1 MFELIIAIRYLKAKR
16 KQAVISVITVISV
29 IGVAA
34 GVMALVIGLAIN
46 NGVHDALERSLLSA
60 TDEVSIREQK
70 PGPGIDQWEQIASKL
85 AHLPHVQSAAPGL
98 YEWAALRG
106 TSATGAVIKGITI
119 APGAPIP
126 PPLEHLKSGT
136 FEGLRPSP
144 GKLPG
149 IIIGSKLAENIGA
162 VVGKPGITILVPDGR
177 ITPLGDVEPT
187 LEPVRV
193 VGIFESGFY
202 DVDLTWAYMSL
213 QDTQTVFNL
222 DDVVNDIELTLDDID
237 KAPAVAAAA
246 KAVIG
251 PKLTALSW
259 EEQNP
264 QMLKSFKLDSIVTIV
279 TIGLIQLVGALN
291 ILIALVM
298 MVMEKH
304 RDIAILMSMGTRLQ
318 QIRRIF
324 IYEGALIGAAG
335 TVIGLILG
343 YTLSY
348 FADHYRWI
356 QVDAQ
361 TYGGLAYVPFESHW
375 IDGLWIAAAAMA
387 VSLLATLYPA
397 RNAAR
402 IAPVEALR
410 YE

>member
-1 MFELIIAIRYLKAKR
+1 MFELTIALRYLKAKR

-46 NGVHDALERSLLSA
+46 NGVHDALEQSLLSA
-60 TDEVSIREQK
+60 TDEVSIQERM
-70 PGPGIDQWEQIASKL
+70 PSGGIDQWEQIAAKL
-85 AHLPHVQSAAPGL
+85 ARLPHVQSAAPGL
-98 YEWAALRG
+98 YEPALL
-106 TSATGAVIKGITI
+106 SGASSEGVVIKGITI

-126 PPLEHLKSGT
+126 APLVHLKSGS
-136 FEGLRPSP
+136 FEGLRPGA

-149 IIIGSKLAENIGA
+149 IIIGSRLAEKIGA
-162 VVGKPGITILVPDGR
+162 VVGKSGIKVLVPDGR
-177 ITPLGDVEPT
+177 ISGGEVEPT

-193 VGIFESGFY
+193 VGTFESGFY
-202 DVDLTWAYMSL
+202 DVDATWAFMSL
-213 QDTQTVFNL
+213 QDTQEVFGL
-222 DDVVNDIELTLDDID
+222 DNVVNDIELTLEDID
-237 KAPAVAAAA
+237 KAPEVAAAA
-246 KAVIG
+246 KAIVD

-304 RDIAILMSMGTRLQ
+304 RDIAVLMSMGARVP

-324 IYEGALIGAAG
+324 VLEGALIGAAG
-335 TVIGLILG
+335 TIIGLILG
-343 YTLSY
+343 YTLCY
-348 FADHYRWI
+348 FADRYRWI

-361 TYGGLAYVPFESHW
+361 MYGGLSFVPFESHW

-397 RNAAR
+397 RSATR

>member
-1 MFELIIAIRYLKAKR
+1 MFELTIAIRYLKAKR

-34 GVMALVIGLAIN
+34 GVMALVIALAIN
-46 NGVHDALERSLLSA
+46 TGFRDTLERNLLSA
-60 TDEVSIREQK
+60 TAEVRIQERVPS
-70 PGPGIDQWEQIASKL
+70 GGIDDWETISAKL
-85 AHLPHVQSAAPGL
+85 AHLPHVQSVVAGL
-98 YEWAALRG
+98 YEPGLL
-106 TSATGAVIKGITI
+106 TGASSDYVEVKGVSI

-126 PPLEHLKSGT
+126 ASLEHLKSGK
-136 FEGLRPSP
+136 FEGLRPGA

-149 IIIGSKLAENIGA
+149 IIVGSKLAETVGA
-162 VVGKPGITILVPDGR
+162 VVGKSGIKVLVPDGKV
-177 ITPLGDVEPT
+177 TPVGVEPS

-193 VGIFESGFY
+193 AGTFESGFF
-202 DVDLTWAYMSL
+202 DVDAHWAFMSL
-213 QDTQTVFNL
+213 HDTQTVFGL
-222 DDVVNDIELTLDDID
+222 DDVVNAIELTLDDID
-237 KAPAVAAAA
+237 KAPEVAAAA
-246 KAVIG
+246 DAIIG

-259 EEQNP
+259 EEQNS
-264 QMLKSFKLDSIVTIV
+264 QLLHAFKMERIVTIV

-291 ILIALVM
+291 ILIALIM

-304 RDIAILMSMGTRLQ
+304 RDIAILMSMGARVQ

-324 IYEGALIGAAG
+324 MLEGMLIGAAG
-335 TVIGLILG
+335 TSIGLILG

-348 FADHYRWI
+348 FADRYRWLH
-356 QVDAQ
+356 VDAQ
-361 TYGGLAYVPFESHW
+361 IYGLSFVPFESHW
-375 IDGLWIAAAAMA
+375 IDGVWIAAAAMA

-397 RNAAR
+397 RNATR